1 MPMTCNATRTLV
13 VGLGNPLMADD
24 GVGLAILEALRDGY
38 DLPSSVTL
46 SDGGTWGMML
56 LPSIEDAEELL
67 LLDAVR
73 AGSPAGTLTQLGR
86 DQLPLY
92 FSHKIS
98 PHQID
103 LKEVLAV
110 ADLRGNLPARL
121 TVIGVE
127 PEAVLMRHSL
137 SPGVAA
143 RVGDAVQAAVRQLAA
158 WGHECVRRSAVVH
171 A

>member
-1 MPMTCNATRTLV
+1 MPMTCKSPRTLV

-24 GVGLAILEALRDGY
+24 GVGLAALEQLREEYDMPPTVAL
-38 DLPSSVTL
+38 T
-46 SDGGTWGMML
+46 DGGTWGMML
-56 LPSIEDAEELL
+56 LPAIEDADELL

-73 AGSPAGTLTQLGR
+73 TASPPGTLCQLGR
-86 DQLPLY
+86 DELPLY

-110 ADLRGNLPARL
+110 ADLRGHLPQRL

-127 PEAVLMRHSL
+127 PELVEMRHSL
-137 SPGVAA
+137 SPSVAI
-143 RVGDAVQAAVRQLAA
+143 RIDDMVEAAVRQLAA
-158 WGHECVRRSAVVH
+158 WGHHCSPRTVPARA
-171 A
+171 